1 MEQIKEY
8 KKIKLPKYKLNQK
21 IFFLEKLNSS
31 NSQKNLIES
40 KIKEYF
46 FSPENYFKEKS
57 NVLINKRINIKKIT
71 PIGNLS
77 TNIKTNLTKTN
88 TYKEKILSISNNN
101 INKDS
106 SLEKEP
112 QNKHFEKINKERLKD
127 IFFSFKNAKHIRK
140 KNILNNNY
148 IQNNSYNCNIPKQL
162 SVNLDSQIRKLNEI
176 NKVEKKSRQISK
188 YLSRKLHTNEKCL
201 LINNIYPYTSKKQIL
216 EKENSKNEN
225 TYSQNYLFKWVSSLR
240 RPKIFEGKMVSY
252 LNVGNNINPLWSTA
266 IEKYPDTKE
275 ITVKVGVNSDLN
287 KKDEKDRMNSYKYKK
302 VGDLEKISITGKKLY
317 DIEYKR
323 EMSSNCSRI
332 LHKSFIDNGKV
343 IMYKD
348 VNNLFG
354 HETIYKNYSGRNQK
368 DHISFPLGSQSMKN
382 INQSIK

>member
-8 KKIKLPKYKLNQK
+8 KKIKLPKYKLNQR

-31 NSQKNLIES
+31 NSQKNLIQS
-40 KIKEYF
+40 KIREYF

-162 SVNLDSQIRKLNEI
+162 SVNLASRIRKLNE
-176 NKVEKKSRQISK
+176 
-188 YLSRKLHTNEKCL
+188 
-201 LINNIYPYTSKKQIL
+201 L

-354 HETIYKNYSGRNQK
+354 HETIYKNYSGRNHK
-368 DHISFPLGSQSMKN
+368 EHISFPLGSQSVKN

>member
-216 EKENSKNEN
+216 E
-225 TYSQNYLFKWVSSLR
+225 
-240 RPKIFEGKMVSY
+240 
-252 LNVGNNINPLWSTA
+252 
-266 IEKYPDTKE
+266 
-275 ITVKVGVNSDLN
+275 
-287 KKDEKDRMNSYKYKK
+287 
-302 VGDLEKISITGKKLY
+302 
-317 DIEYKR
+317 
-323 EMSSNCSRI
+323 
-332 LHKSFIDNGKV
+332 
-343 IMYKD
+343 
-348 VNNLFG
+348 
-354 HETIYKNYSGRNQK
+354 
-368 DHISFPLGSQSMKN
+368 
-382 INQSIK
+382 